1 MNNLFLNISINR
13 LFFKLTYIFKKMILT
28 LLQIPNIAE
37 IVVPHKKYTI
47 N

>member
-13 LFFKLTYIFKKMILT
+13 LFFKLTYIKKMILT

-37 IVVPHKKYTI
+37 IVVPQKKYTI